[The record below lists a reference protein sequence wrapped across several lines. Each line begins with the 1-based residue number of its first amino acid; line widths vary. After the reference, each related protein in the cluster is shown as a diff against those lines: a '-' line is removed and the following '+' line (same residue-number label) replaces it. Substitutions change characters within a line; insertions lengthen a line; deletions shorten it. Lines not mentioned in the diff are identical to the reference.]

1 MSQPQPQ
8 ADPWN
13 EWYRP
18 LIVEF
23 IGPFALTFAGV
34 GAIILT
40 GDIVAIAPAH
50 GLAIGLFVAAAGH
63 ISGGHYNPP
72 ITIGLSSAGRSRP

>member
-1 MSQPQPQ
+1 MSQTQ
-8 ADPWN
+8 AQVDVWN

-23 IGPFALTFAGV
+23 IGPFALTSAG

-40 GDIVAIAPAH
+40 GDM
-50 GLAIGLFVAAAGH
+50 LR
-63 ISGGHYNPP
+63 SG
-72 ITIGLSSAGRSRP
+72 